1 MTAAQVVARPWPLR
15 IPPNPPESWF
25 GYINRL
31 ASTYLCT
38 PATLM
43 ASISPA
49 GVRQHPHTGRALGML
64 ATDDTLTQISHQFSL
79 TAHEARG
86 LFLMRYHRSCRSASR
101 IVPEPTPP
109 PPPGPLRS
117 LRRGAAASEE
127 TRTATA
133 AASARTRIR
142 PAGT

>member
-1 MTAAQVVARPWPLR
+1 
-15 IPPNPPESWF
+15 
-25 GYINRL
+25 
-31 ASTYLCT
+31 
-38 PATLM
+38 
-43 ASISPA
+43 
-49 GVRQHPHTGRALGML
+49 ML
-64 ATDDTLTQISHQFSL
+64 ATDDTLTKISHQFSL

-86 LFLMRYHRSCRSASR
+86 LFLMRYQPFLQISEQDRARAD
-101 IVPEPTPP
+101 PP

-117 LRRGAAASEE
+117 LRRGAATSEE